1 MRDREISVEQE
12 HLDRVYRR
20 LEEKIHEA
28 EFLMNDAAKR
38 GQVGTPGALAERDA
52 QVFRAGIHLNR
63 LNNEFEDFLFG
74 RIDLLLGKDGK
85 KGPDGA
91 YTAVEPAEGAVR
103 DDGTADIAETLH
115 IGRIGVLDSEYAP
128 LVIDW
133 RAPAA
138 APFYRSTPV
147 DPGRVVRRRVIRSK
161 GRRVLGVEDDLM
173 RPELKAFLDGGELAV
188 IGDGALMAALG
199 QARSHTM
206 RDIVASIQAEQDL
219 VIRAPAASVT
229 YVEGGPGTGK
239 TAVALHRAAYLLY
252 QDRRRYSGGILIVS
266 PTPLLVA
273 YTEGVL
279 PSLGEEGQVAIR
291 AIGSLVDG
299 AEATLYD
306 SPSTA
311 RAKGSYRMLRVLRKA
326 ARGALELGP
335 AGMLGGADGS
345 GTGAGGGSAS
355 GSGASG
361 ADASGAGAG
370 GADASGTGTGGANG
384 TRSGRSAGNGTG
396 SEMSGAEASGT
407 GVGGAN
413 GTRSGRSAGNGTGS
427 EMSGADASGSEAGE
441 AEASGSGTS
450 GADAS
455 GTGTSGAYG
464 TRSGRSGAN
473 GAGAGNG
480 SGVGTAA
487 ANGRGSG
494 TAPASSGSASA
505 TAPTQLS
512 FGDDGDGESPAA
524 PAPVGPPTR
533 LRVVA
538 FGRRLE
544 LEAAELERI
553 RRNALGGTAPV
564 NLLRPRARKLLLD
577 ALWAQSGAATRHTD
591 PELAA
596 ELRSSFDEDVT
607 SEDSFIAFLDAW
619 WPELTPRA
627 VLAAM
632 ADERRLGRWARRILN
647 PGEVRRVARS
657 LRRDGHSVHDIAM
670 LDELQAILGTPAR
683 PRKKRELDPLDQ
695 LTGLEELMP
704 VREES
709 QRERAERLAQERTEY
724 AHVIV
729 DEAQDLT
736 PMQWRMVGRRGRHAT
751 WTVVGDPAQSSWS
764 DPDEAAEARDEALG
778 TRPRRRFELTVNY
791 RNPAEIAE
799 LAAKVLAL
807 AMPGSKAPSAVR
819 STGVEP
825 RFTVVQ
831 KSLGETV
838 RAEAA
843 RLLDL
848 VDGTVGVVV
857 AMQRREEA
865 ARWLAGL
872 GERVVALGS
881 LEAKGLEYDATV
893 VVSPAEIADES
904 PAGLRVLYVALTRAT
919 QQLTVV
925 SADRDQP
932 DGSGVPDLLRD

>member
-1 MRDREISVEQE
+1 
-12 HLDRVYRR
+12 
-20 LEEKIHEA
+20 
-28 EFLMNDAAKR
+28 
-38 GQVGTPGALAERDA
+38 
-52 QVFRAGIHLNR
+52 
-63 LNNEFEDFLFG
+63 
-74 RIDLLLGKDGK
+74 
-85 KGPDGA
+85 
-91 YTAVEPAEGAVR
+91 
-103 DDGTADIAETLH
+103 
-115 IGRIGVLDSEYAP
+115 
-128 LVIDW
+128 
-133 RAPAA
+133 
-138 APFYRSTPV
+138 
-147 DPGRVVRRRVIRSK
+147 
-161 GRRVLGVEDDLM
+161 M
-173 RPELKAFLDGGELAV
+173 RPELKAFLDGRQLPV

-206 RDIVASIQAEQDL
+206 RDIVASIQAEQDM

-252 QDRRRYSGGILIVS
+252 QDRRRYAGGILIVS

-291 AIGSLVDG
+291 AIGSLAVDAVG

-306 SPSTA
+306 SPAIA
-311 RAKGSYRMLRVLRKA
+311 RAKGSYRMLKVLRKA
-326 ARGALELGP
+326 ARGALELG
-335 AGMLGGADGS
+335 
-345 GTGAGGGSAS
+345 SA
-355 GSGASG
+355 
-361 ADASGAGAG
+361 
-370 GADASGTGTGGANG
+370 
-384 TRSGRSAGNGTG
+384 
-396 SEMSGAEASGT
+396 
-407 GVGGAN
+407 
-413 GTRSGRSAGNGTGS
+413 
-427 EMSGADASGSEAGE
+427 
-441 AEASGSGTS
+441 
-450 GADAS
+450 
-455 GTGTSGAYG
+455 
-464 TRSGRSGAN
+464 
-473 GAGAGNG
+473 
-480 SGVGTAA
+480 
-487 ANGRGSG
+487 
-494 TAPASSGSASA
+494 APASG
-505 TAPTQLS
+505 QLAL
-512 FGDDGDGESPAA
+512 GDDTDAATPAA
-524 PAPVGPPTR
+524 QPTR

-544 LEAAELERI
+544 LQAPELDRV
-553 RRNALGGTAPV
+553 RRAVLGGTAPV

-577 ALWAQSGAATRHTD
+577 ALWAQSGAAGRHTD

-596 ELRSSFDEDVT
+596 ELRSSFDEDICD
-607 SEDSFIAFLDAW
+607 EDSFITFLDAW
-619 WPELTPRA
+619 WPELTPGA

-632 ADERRLGRWARRILN
+632 SDERRLGRWARRILN

-670 LDELQAILGTPAR
+670 LDELQSILGSPVR
-683 PRKKRELDPLDQ
+683 PKKKRELDPLDQ
-695 LTGLEELMP
+695 LTGLDELMP

-778 TRPRRRFELTVNY
+778 TRPRRRFQLTVNY

-807 AMPGSKAPSAVR
+807 AMPGSKSPSAVR

-825 RFTVVQ
+825 RFSVVRD
-831 KSLGETV
+831 SLPQTV

-843 RLLDL
+843 RLLDR

-919 QQLTVV
+919 QQLTIV
-925 SADRDQP
+925 SADRDEP
-932 DGSGVPDLLRD
+932 DPNGVPDLLRDE

>member
-1 MRDREISVEQE
+1 MAAQAQQETALGSVHDSVRDREIGVEQE
-12 HLDRVYRR
+12 HLDRVYHR

-28 EFLMNDAAKR
+28 EFLMHDAAKR

-52 QVFRAGIHLNR
+52 QVFRAGVHLNR

-74 RIDLLLGKDGK
+74 RIDLLPGKDGK

-115 IGRIGVLDSEYAP
+115 IGRIGVLDQDYAP

-173 RPELKAFLDGGELAV
+173 RPELKAFLDGDELPV

-252 QDRRRYSGGILIVS
+252 QDRRRYAGGILIVS

-306 SPSTA
+306 SPSVA
-311 RAKGSYRMLRVLRKA
+311 RAKGSYRMLKVLRKA
-326 ARGALELGP
+326 ARGALELN
-335 AGMLGGADGS
+335 D
-345 GTGAGGGSAS
+345 
-355 GSGASG
+355 
-361 ADASGAGAG
+361 
-370 GADASGTGTGGANG
+370 
-384 TRSGRSAGNGTG
+384 
-396 SEMSGAEASGT
+396 
-407 GVGGAN
+407 
-413 GTRSGRSAGNGTGS
+413 
-427 EMSGADASGSEAGE
+427 
-441 AEASGSGTS
+441 
-450 GADAS
+450 
-455 GTGTSGAYG
+455 
-464 TRSGRSGAN
+464 
-473 GAGAGNG
+473 
-480 SGVGTAA
+480 
-487 ANGRGSG
+487 
-494 TAPASSGSASA
+494 
-505 TAPTQLS
+505 
-512 FGDDGDGESPAA
+512 SPQ
-524 PAPVGPPTR
+524 R

-553 RRNALGGTAPV
+553 RRSALGGTAPV
-564 NLLRPRARKLLLD
+564 NLLRPRARRLLLD
-577 ALWAQSGAATRHTD
+577 ALWEQSGGATRHSD

-607 SEDSFIAFLDAW
+607 SEDAFVGFLDAW
-619 WPELTPRA
+619 WPELTPQH
-627 VLAAM
+627 VLRVM
-632 ADERRLGRWARRILN
+632 ADEKRLGRWARRILN
-647 PGEVRRVARS
+647 PGEVRKVARS

-670 LDELQAILGTPAR
+670 LDELQALLGVPAR

-736 PMQWRMVGRRGRHAT
+736 PMQWRMIGRRGRHAT

-778 TRPRRRFELTVNY
+778 TRPRRRFRLTVNY

-799 LAAKVLAL
+799 LASKVLAL
-807 AMPGSKAPSAVR
+807 AMPGSESPSAVR

-825 RFTVVQ
+825 RFTVVRE
-831 KSLGETV
+831 SLGHTV
-838 RAEAA
+838 REEAA
-843 RLLDL
+843 RLLDR

-857 AMQRREEA
+857 AMNRREEA
-865 ARWLAGL
+865 RRWLAGL
-872 GERVVALGS
+872 GDRVVALGS

-925 SADRDQP
+925 SDARDEP
-932 DGSGVPDLLRD
+932 DTAGVPDLLRD

>member
-1 MRDREISVEQE
+1 MAAQDAAVESAGPAVDPGRDTGNDSVRAREIGVEQH
-12 HLDRVYRR
+12 HLDQVYRR

-74 RIDLLLGKDGK
+74 RIDLLRGKDGQ

-91 YTAVEPAEGAVR
+91 YTSVEPA
-103 DDGTADIAETLH
+103 DDAIGPDRTAAIAETLH
-115 IGRIGVLDSEYAP
+115 IGRIGVLDSDYSP

-173 RPELKAFLDGGELAV
+173 RPELTASLGGDALAV

-206 RDIVASIQAEQDL
+206 RDIVSSIQAEQDL

-229 YVEGGPGTGK
+229 EVSGGPGTGK

-252 QDRRRYSGGILIVS
+252 QDRRRYAGGILVVS

-291 AIGSLVDG
+291 AVGSLVDG
-299 AEATLYD
+299 AEATAYD
-306 SPSTA
+306 EPAVA
-311 RAKGSYRMLRVLRKA
+311 RVKGSARMLKVLRKA
-326 ARGALELGP
+326 ARGALE
-335 AGMLGGADGS
+335 S
-345 GTGAGGGSAS
+345 GTG
-355 GSGASG
+355 
-361 ADASGAGAG
+361 
-370 GADASGTGTGGANG
+370 
-384 TRSGRSAGNGTG
+384 
-396 SEMSGAEASGT
+396 
-407 GVGGAN
+407 
-413 GTRSGRSAGNGTGS
+413 
-427 EMSGADASGSEAGE
+427 
-441 AEASGSGTS
+441 
-450 GADAS
+450 
-455 GTGTSGAYG
+455 
-464 TRSGRSGAN
+464 
-473 GAGAGNG
+473 
-480 SGVGTAA
+480 
-487 ANGRGSG
+487 
-494 TAPASSGSASA
+494 P
-505 TAPTQLS
+505 
-512 FGDDGDGESPAA
+512 A
-524 PAPVGPPTR
+524 PAPGRTSTPAVGQLAFGEPDADDGEDDAGPAAAVRTDL

-544 LEAAELERI
+544 LEAAELGRI
-553 RRNALGGTAPV
+553 RHSVLGGTAPV
-564 NLLRPRARKLLLD
+564 NLLRPRARRLLLD
-577 ALWAQSGAATRHTD
+577 ALWSRSGSAGRHTD

-596 ELRSSFDEDVT
+596 ELRSSFDEDIT
-607 SEDSFIAFLDAW
+607 SEDSFTAFLDAW
-619 WPELTPRA
+619 WPELTPRG
-627 VLAAM
+627 VLTAM
-632 ADERRLGRWARRILN
+632 ADERRLGRWSRRILN
-647 PGEVRRVARS
+647 PGETRRLARS
-657 LRRDGHSVHDIAM
+657 LKRLGPDGTGPLSVHDVAL
-670 LDELQAILGTPAR
+670 LDELETLLGAP
-683 PRKKRELDPLDQ
+683 PRKRRRRDLDPLDQ

-704 VREES
+704 QREES
-709 QRERAERLAQERTEY
+709 QRERAERLAAERTEY

-751 WTVVGDPAQSSWS
+751 WTVVGDAAQSSWS

-778 TRPRRRFELTVNY
+778 TRPRRRFTLTVNY

-807 AMPGSKAPSAVR
+807 AMPGMEAPRAVR
-819 STGVEP
+819 STGVRP
-825 RFTVVQ
+825 RFAVV
-831 KSLGETV
+831 SDGDLSRAV
-838 RAEAA
+838 RAEARA
-843 RLLDL
+843 LLDR

-857 AMQRREEA
+857 AMHRREQA

-872 GERVVALGS
+872 GDRVVALGS

-925 SADRDQP
+925 SAARDEP
-932 DGSGVPDLLRD
+932 DAEGIPDLLRE

>member
-1 MRDREISVEQE
+1 MAVQAQQETAVGSVQETAPDSVRDREISIEQE

-28 EFLMNDAAKR
+28 EFLMSDAAKR

-52 QVFRAGIHLNR
+52 QVFRAGVHLNR

-74 RIDLLLGKDGK
+74 RIDLLPGKDGK

-103 DDGTADIAETLH
+103 PDNTADIAETLH
-115 IGRIGVLDSEYAP
+115 IGRIGVLDSDYAP

-173 RPELKAFLDGGELAV
+173 RPELKAVLDGDELPV

-252 QDRRRYSGGILIVS
+252 QDRRRYAGGILIVS

-306 SPSTA
+306 SPAVA
-311 RAKGSYRMLRVLRKA
+311 RAKGSYRMLKVLRKA
-326 ARGALELGP
+326 ARGALE
-335 AGMLGGADGS
+335 
-345 GTGAGGGSAS
+345 AGG
-355 GSGASG
+355 
-361 ADASGAGAG
+361 
-370 GADASGTGTGGANG
+370 
-384 TRSGRSAGNGTG
+384 R
-396 SEMSGAEASGT
+396 
-407 GVGGAN
+407 
-413 GTRSGRSAGNGTGS
+413 
-427 EMSGADASGSEAGE
+427 
-441 AEASGSGTS
+441 
-450 GADAS
+450 
-455 GTGTSGAYG
+455 
-464 TRSGRSGAN
+464 
-473 GAGAGNG
+473 
-480 SGVGTAA
+480 AA
-487 ANGRGSG
+487 AQ
-494 TAPASSGSASA
+494 
-505 TAPTQLS
+505 PTL
-512 FGDDGDGESPAA
+512 DEADEA
-524 PAPVGPPTR
+524 PAPSVTPTR

-544 LEAAELERI
+544 LEAADLDRV
-553 RRNALGGTAPV
+553 RQSALSGTAPV

-577 ALWAQSGAATRHTD
+577 ALWERSGAAGRHSD

-607 SEDSFIAFLDAW
+607 TEDAFIAFLDAW
-619 WPELTPRA
+619 WPELTPQA
-627 VLAAM
+627 VLTAM

-647 PGEVRRVARS
+647 PGEVRKVARA
-657 LRRDGHSVHDIAM
+657 LKRDGRSVHDIAM
-670 LDELQAILGTPAR
+670 LDELQAILGAPVR
-683 PRKKRELDPLDQ
+683 PRKRREYDPLDQ

-704 VREES
+704 VREET

-807 AMPGSKAPSAVR
+807 AMPGAESPSAVR
-819 STGVEP
+819 STGVVP
-825 RFTVVQ
+825 RFVATGRRQ
-831 KSLGETV
+831 GTTERDSLAPAV
-838 RAEAA
+838 RAEAE
-843 RLLDL
+843 RLLER

-857 AMQRREEA
+857 AMNRREEA
-865 ARWLAGL
+865 RRWLAGL

-925 SADRDQP
+925 SGERDAP
-932 DGSGVPDLLRD
+932 DANGVPDLLRD

>member
-1 MRDREISVEQE
+1 MAAQEAVDTVRDREIGVEQE
-12 HLDRVYRR
+12 HLDQVYRR

-28 EFLMNDAAKR
+28 EFLMNDAARR

-74 RIDLLLGKDGK
+74 RIDLLYGKDGK

-91 YTAVEPAEGAVR
+91 YTSVEPAEDAVR
-103 DDGTADIAETLH
+103 PDNTADIGETLH
-115 IGRIGVLDSEYAP
+115 IGRIGVLDSDYAP

-173 RPELKAFLDGGELAV
+173 RPELRATLGGHELPV

-199 QARSHTM
+199 QARGHTM
-206 RDIVASIQAEQDL
+206 RDIVSSIQAEQDL

-252 QDRRRYSGGILIVS
+252 QDRRRYAGGILIVS
-266 PTPLLVA
+266 PTPLLVS

-291 AIGSLVDG
+291 AVGSLVDG
-299 AEATLYD
+299 AEATAYD
-306 SPSTA
+306 DPAVA
-311 RAKGSYRMLRVLRKA
+311 RIKGSSRMLAVLRKA
-326 ARGALELGP
+326 ARGALETPAPRVQPELGEDAGRAP
-335 AGMLGGADGS
+335 AG
-345 GTGAGGGSAS
+345 T
-355 GSGASG
+355 
-361 ADASGAGAG
+361 
-370 GADASGTGTGGANG
+370 
-384 TRSGRSAGNGTG
+384 
-396 SEMSGAEASGT
+396 
-407 GVGGAN
+407 
-413 GTRSGRSAGNGTGS
+413 
-427 EMSGADASGSEAGE
+427 
-441 AEASGSGTS
+441 
-450 GADAS
+450 
-455 GTGTSGAYG
+455 
-464 TRSGRSGAN
+464 
-473 GAGAGNG
+473 
-480 SGVGTAA
+480 
-487 ANGRGSG
+487 
-494 TAPASSGSASA
+494 
-505 TAPTQLS
+505 
-512 FGDDGDGESPAA
+512 
-524 PAPVGPPTR
+524 PTR

-544 LEAAELERI
+544 LEADELRRI
-553 RRNALGGTAPV
+553 RHNVLGGTAPV
-564 NLLRPRARKLLLD
+564 NLLRPRARRLLLD
-577 ALWAQSGAATRHTD
+577 ALYAKSGASGRHGD

-596 ELRSSFDEDVT
+596 ELRSSFDEDVST
-607 SEDSFIAFLDAW
+607 EDSFLGFLDAW
-619 WPELTPRA
+619 WPELTPRR
-627 VLAAM
+627 VLDAM

-647 PGEVRRVARS
+647 PGEVRRLARS
-657 LRRDGHSVHDIAM
+657 LRRPELSVHDVAL
-670 LDELQAILGTPAR
+670 LDELNTLLGAPAR
-683 PRKKRELDPLDQ
+683 PRKRREYDPLDQ

-704 VREES
+704 VREET
-709 QRERAERLAQERTEY
+709 QRERAERLAAERTEY

-764 DPDEAAEARDEALG
+764 DPDEAAAARDEALG
-778 TRPRRRFELTVNY
+778 SRPRRRFELTVNY

-807 AMPGSKAPSAVR
+807 AMPGKESPRAVR

-825 RFTVVQ
+825 RFVAVPEGAGDAD
-831 KSLGETV
+831 LAETV
-838 RAEAA
+838 RFEAR
-843 RLLDL
+843 RLLEQ
-848 VDGTVGVVV
+848 VEGTVGVVV
-857 AMQRREEA
+857 AMRRREEA
-865 ARWLAGL
+865 ARWLAEL
-872 GERVVALGS
+872 GDRVVALGS

-925 SADRDQP
+925 AGAGDLP
-932 DGSGVPDLLRD
+932 DAAGVPDLLRD

>member
-1 MRDREISVEQE
+1 MAAQEAVDTVRDREIGVEQE
-12 HLDRVYRR
+12 HLDQVYRR

-28 EFLMNDAAKR
+28 EFLMQDAARR

-74 RIDLLLGKDGK
+74 RIDLLHGKDGK

-91 YTAVEPAEGAVR
+91 FTSVEPAADAVR
-103 DDGTADIAETLH
+103 PDNTAEIGETLH
-115 IGRIGVLDSEYAP
+115 IGRIGVLDADYAP

-161 GRRVLGVEDDLM
+161 GRKVLGVEDDLM
-173 RPELKAFLDGGELAV
+173 RPELKATLEGRELPV

-199 QARSHTM
+199 QARGHTM

-252 QDRRRYSGGILIVS
+252 QDRRRYAGGILIVS
-266 PTPLLVA
+266 PTPLLVS

-291 AIGSLVDG
+291 ALGSLVDG
-299 AEATLYD
+299 AEADAYD
-306 SPSTA
+306 EPAVA
-311 RAKGSYRMLRVLRKA
+311 RVKGSSRMVAVLRKA
-326 ARGALELGP
+326 ARGALETPAPKAQLALGDDD
-335 AGMLGGADGS
+335 GAD
-345 GTGAGGGSAS
+345 
-355 GSGASG
+355 
-361 ADASGAGAG
+361 
-370 GADASGTGTGGANG
+370 
-384 TRSGRSAGNGTG
+384 
-396 SEMSGAEASGT
+396 
-407 GVGGAN
+407 
-413 GTRSGRSAGNGTGS
+413 
-427 EMSGADASGSEAGE
+427 EAGTP
-441 AEASGSGTS
+441 ARAGT
-450 GADAS
+450 
-455 GTGTSGAYG
+455 
-464 TRSGRSGAN
+464 
-473 GAGAGNG
+473 
-480 SGVGTAA
+480 
-487 ANGRGSG
+487 
-494 TAPASSGSASA
+494 
-505 TAPTQLS
+505 PTL
-512 FGDDGDGESPAA
+512 
-524 PAPVGPPTR
+524 

-544 LEAAELERI
+544 LGADELRRI
-553 RRNALGGTAPV
+553 RQNVLSGTAPV
-564 NLLRPRARKLLLD
+564 NLLRPRARRLLLD
-577 ALWAQSGAATRHTD
+577 ALYAKSGAAGRHSD

-596 ELRSSFDEDVT
+596 ELRSSFDEDVST
-607 SEDSFIAFLDAW
+607 EDAFLGFLDAW
-619 WPELTPRA
+619 WPELTPRQ
-627 VLAAM
+627 VLDAM
-632 ADERRLGRWARRILN
+632 ADEKRLGRWARRILN
-647 PGEVRRVARS
+647 PGEVRRLARS
-657 LRRDGHSVHDIAM
+657 LRRPGLSVHDVAL
-670 LDELQAILGTPAR
+670 LDELNTLLGAPAR
-683 PRKKRELDPLDQ
+683 PRKKREYDPLDQ
-695 LTGLEELMP
+695 LIGLEELMP
-704 VREES
+704 VREET
-709 QRERAERLAQERTEY
+709 QRERAERLAAERTEY

-799 LAAKVLAL
+799 LAARVLAL
-807 AMPGSKAPSAVR
+807 AMPGKESPKAVR

-825 RFTVVQ
+825 RFVAVGE
-831 KSLGETV
+831 KGELAETV
-838 RAEAA
+838 RSEAE
-843 RLLDL
+843 RLLGE

-857 AMQRREEA
+857 AMDRRAEA
-865 ARWLAGL
+865 ARWLDGL
-872 GERVVALGS
+872 GDRVVALGS

-904 PAGLRVLYVALTRAT
+904 PAGLRVLYVALTRST
-919 QQLTVV
+919 QALSVI
-925 SADRDQP
+925 SGERDLPDAD
-932 DGSGVPDLLRD
+932 GVPDLLRD

>member
-1 MRDREISVEQE
+1 MAAQAQQETALDAVSDKSAQDSLRDREISGEQA

-20 LEEKIHEA
+20 LEEKIREA

-74 RIDLLLGKDGK
+74 RIDLLLGKDGQ

-91 YTAVEPAEGAVR
+91 YTAVEPADGSVR
-103 DDGTADIAETLH
+103 DDNTADIAETLH
-115 IGRIGVLDSEYAP
+115 IGRIGVLDTEYAP

-173 RPELKAFLDGGELAV
+173 RPELTAFLDGDKLAV

-252 QDRRRYSGGILIVS
+252 QDRRRYAGGILIVS

-306 SPSTA
+306 SPAVA
-311 RAKGSYRMLRVLRKA
+311 RTKGSYRMLRVLRKA
-326 ARGALELGP
+326 ARGALE
-335 AGMLGGADGS
+335 
-345 GTGAGGGSAS
+345 
-355 GSGASG
+355 
-361 ADASGAGAG
+361 
-370 GADASGTGTGGANG
+370 AN
-384 TRSGRSAGNGTG
+384 
-396 SEMSGAEASGT
+396 
-407 GVGGAN
+407 
-413 GTRSGRSAGNGTGS
+413 
-427 EMSGADASGSEAGE
+427 
-441 AEASGSGTS
+441 
-450 GADAS
+450 
-455 GTGTSGAYG
+455 
-464 TRSGRSGAN
+464 
-473 GAGAGNG
+473 
-480 SGVGTAA
+480 
-487 ANGRGSG
+487 
-494 TAPASSGSASA
+494 
-505 TAPTQLS
+505 
-512 FGDDGDGESPAA
+512 ESPA
-524 PAPVGPPTR
+524 R

-544 LEAAELERI
+544 LEAADLERV
-553 RRNALGGTAPV
+553 RQNALSGTAPV
-564 NLLRPRARKLLLD
+564 NMLRPRARKLLLD
-577 ALWAQSGAATRHTD
+577 ALWERSGSASRHTD

-596 ELRSSFDEDVT
+596 ELRSSFDEDVA
-607 SEDSFIAFLDAW
+607 SEDEFIAFLDAW

-627 VLAAM
+627 VLEAM
-632 ADERRLGRWARRILN
+632 SDERRLGRWARRILN
-647 PGEVRRVARS
+647 PGEVRRTARA
-657 LRRDGHSVHDIAM
+657 LKRDGLSVHDVAI

-683 PRKKRELDPLDQ
+683 PRKRRDLDPLDQ

-704 VREES
+704 VREET
-709 QRERAERLAQERTEY
+709 QRERAERLAQERVEY

-736 PMQWRMVGRRGRHAT
+736 PMQWRMVGRRGKHAT

-778 TRPRRRFELTVNY
+778 SRPRRRFTLTVNY

-807 AMPGSKAPSAVR
+807 AMPGSESPSAVR
-819 STGVEP
+819 STGVKP
-825 RFTVVQ
+825 RFAVVRN
-831 KSLGETV
+831 SLAESV

-843 RLLDL
+843 RLLDQ

-857 AMQRREEA
+857 AMNRREEA
-865 ARWLAGL
+865 RRWLTGL
-872 GERVVALGS
+872 GDRVVALGS

-925 SADRDQP
+925 SAERDEP
-932 DGSGVPDLLRD
+932 DANGVPDLLRD

>member
-1 MRDREISVEQE
+1 MAAQAQQSAVGSVQDSVRDREISVEQE

-52 QVFRAGIHLNR
+52 QVFRAGVHLNR

-103 DDGTADIAETLH
+103 EDSTADIAETLH

-161 GRRVLGVEDDLM
+161 GRKVLGVEDDLM
-173 RPELKAFLDGGELAV
+173 RPELTAFLDGHELPV

-299 AEATLYD
+299 VEATLYD
-306 SPSTA
+306 SPAVA
-311 RAKGSYRMLRVLRKA
+311 RAKGSYRMLKVLRKA
-326 ARGALELGP
+326 ARGALELGT
-335 AGMLGGADGS
+335 GGS
-345 GTGAGGGSAS
+345 GTTHGRTDS
-355 GSGASG
+355 G
-361 ADASGAGAG
+361 
-370 GADASGTGTGGANG
+370 
-384 TRSGRSAGNGTG
+384 
-396 SEMSGAEASGT
+396 
-407 GVGGAN
+407 
-413 GTRSGRSAGNGTGS
+413 
-427 EMSGADASGSEAGE
+427 
-441 AEASGSGTS
+441 
-450 GADAS
+450 
-455 GTGTSGAYG
+455 
-464 TRSGRSGAN
+464 
-473 GAGAGNG
+473 
-480 SGVGTAA
+480 
-487 ANGRGSG
+487 
-494 TAPASSGSASA
+494 
-505 TAPTQLS
+505 QLS
-512 FGDDGDGESPAA
+512 FGDADQDEAGLGGGDGAGAAVSPK
-524 PAPVGPPTR
+524 GPPTR

-544 LEAAELERI
+544 LEGDELERI
-553 RRNALGGTAPV
+553 RRNALSGTAPV

-577 ALWAQSGAATRHTD
+577 ALWARSGAGSRHTD

-596 ELRSSFDEDVT
+596 ELRSSFDEDIL
-607 SEDSFIAFLDAW
+607 SEDSFVEFLDAW
-619 WPELTPRA
+619 WPELTPKA

-657 LRRDGHSVHDIAM
+657 LRRDGLSVHDIAM
-670 LDELQAILGTPAR
+670 LDELQAVLGVPAR
-683 PRKKRELDPLDQ
+683 PRRKRELDPLDQ

-709 QRERAERLAQERTEY
+709 QRERAERLAQERVEY

-764 DPDEAAEARDEALG
+764 DPEEAAEARDEALG
-778 TRPRRRFELTVNY
+778 TRPRRRFQLTVNY
-791 RNPAEIAE
+791 RNPSEIAD

-807 AMPGSKAPSAVR
+807 AMPGSESPRAVR
-819 STGVEP
+819 STGVQP
-825 RFTVVQ
+825 RFTVVR

-838 RAEAA
+838 REEAA
-843 RLLDL
+843 RLLGL

-857 AMQRREEA
+857 AMNRREEA
-865 ARWLAGL
+865 ARWLTGL
-872 GERVVALGS
+872 GDRVVALGS

-925 SADRDQP
+925 SAERDQP
-932 DGSGVPDLLRD
+932 DGDGVPDLLRD

>member
-1 MRDREISVEQE
+1 MAAQAQQETALEDSLRDREIGVEQE
-12 HLDRVYRR
+12 HLDRVYQR

-52 QVFRAGIHLNR
+52 QVFRAGVHLNR

-74 RIDLLLGKDGK
+74 RIDLLRGKDGK

-103 DDGTADIAETLH
+103 DDNTADIAETLH
-115 IGRIGVLDSEYAP
+115 IGRIGVLDQDYAP

-161 GRRVLGVEDDLM
+161 GRRVLSVEDDLM
-173 RPELKAFLDGGELAV
+173 RPELKAFLDGHELPV

-252 QDRRRYSGGILIVS
+252 QDRRRYAGGILIVS

-311 RAKGSYRMLRVLRKA
+311 RAKGSYRMLKVLRKA
-326 ARGALELGP
+326 ARGALELN
-335 AGMLGGADGS
+335 DS
-345 GTGAGGGSAS
+345 
-355 GSGASG
+355 
-361 ADASGAGAG
+361 
-370 GADASGTGTGGANG
+370 
-384 TRSGRSAGNGTG
+384 
-396 SEMSGAEASGT
+396 
-407 GVGGAN
+407 
-413 GTRSGRSAGNGTGS
+413 
-427 EMSGADASGSEAGE
+427 
-441 AEASGSGTS
+441 
-450 GADAS
+450 
-455 GTGTSGAYG
+455 
-464 TRSGRSGAN
+464 
-473 GAGAGNG
+473 
-480 SGVGTAA
+480 
-487 ANGRGSG
+487 
-494 TAPASSGSASA
+494 
-505 TAPTQLS
+505 
-512 FGDDGDGESPAA
+512 
-524 PAPVGPPTR
+524 PTR

-544 LEAAELERI
+544 LEAAELGRI
-553 RRNALGGTAPV
+553 RHNVLGGTAPV

-577 ALWAQSGAATRHTD
+577 ALWAQSGGATRHSD

-607 SEDSFIAFLDAW
+607 SEDSFIAFLDGW
-619 WPELTPRA
+619 WPELTPKA
-627 VLAAM
+627 VLEAM
-632 ADERRLGRWARRILN
+632 ADERRLGRFARRILN
-647 PGEVRRVARS
+647 PGEVRKVARS
-657 LRRDGHSVHDIAM
+657 LKRDGHSVHDIAM
-670 LDELQAILGTPAR
+670 LDELQAIVGTPAR

-709 QRERAERLAQERTEY
+709 QRERAERLAAERTEY

-729 DEAQDLT
+729 DEAQDVT
-736 PMQWRMVGRRGRHAT
+736 PMQWRMLGRRGRHAT
-751 WTVVGDPAQSSWS
+751 WTIVGDPAQSSWS
-764 DPDEAAEARDEALG
+764 DVDEAAQARDEALG
-778 TRPRRRFELTVNY
+778 SRPRRGFQLTVNY

-807 AMPGSKAPSAVR
+807 AMPGSTSPSAVR

-825 RFTVVQ
+825 RFVTTNKGQSTVVGD
-831 KSLGETV
+831 SLAHTV
-838 RAEAA
+838 REEAA
-843 RLLDL
+843 RLLDR

-865 ARWLAGL
+865 AKWLAGL
-872 GERVVALGS
+872 GDRVVALGS

-925 SADRDQP
+925 SGERDEP
-932 DGSGVPDLLRD
+932 DATGVPDLLRD

>member
-1 MRDREISVEQE
+1 MAAQAQPSAVGSVQDSVRDREISVEQE

-52 QVFRAGIHLNR
+52 QVFRAGVHLNR

-74 RIDLLLGKDGK
+74 RIDLLPGKDGK

-91 YTAVEPAEGAVR
+91 YTAVEAAEGAVR
-103 DDGTADIAETLH
+103 EDATADIAETLH

-173 RPELKAFLDGGELAV
+173 RPELKAFLDGHELPV

-299 AEATLYD
+299 VEATLYD
-306 SPSTA
+306 SPAVA
-311 RAKGSYRMLRVLRKA
+311 RAKGSYRMLKVLRKA
-326 ARGALELGP
+326 ARGVLELG
-335 AGMLGGADGS
+335 AGAD
-345 GTGAGGGSAS
+345 AGPGGSAR
-355 GSGASG
+355 
-361 ADASGAGAG
+361 AG
-370 GADASGTGTGGANG
+370 GTGGA
-384 TRSGRSAGNGTG
+384 RGRSD
-396 SEMSGAEASGT
+396 SG
-407 GVGGAN
+407 
-413 GTRSGRSAGNGTGS
+413 
-427 EMSGADASGSEAGE
+427 
-441 AEASGSGTS
+441 
-450 GADAS
+450 
-455 GTGTSGAYG
+455 
-464 TRSGRSGAN
+464 
-473 GAGAGNG
+473 
-480 SGVGTAA
+480 
-487 ANGRGSG
+487 
-494 TAPASSGSASA
+494 
-505 TAPTQLS
+505 QLS
-512 FGDDGDGESPAA
+512 FGDLGAVDSGAGDGSGAATAVSPQ
-524 PAPVGPPTR
+524 PPSGPPTR

-544 LEAAELERI
+544 LEADELERI
-553 RRNALGGTAPV
+553 RRNALSGTAPV

-577 ALWAQSGAATRHTD
+577 ALWARSGAGGRHTD

-596 ELRSSFDEDVT
+596 ELRSSFDEDIT
-607 SEDSFIAFLDAW
+607 SEDSFIEFLDAW
-619 WPELTPRA
+619 WPELTPKT

-657 LRRDGHSVHDIAM
+657 LRRDGLTVHDIAM
-670 LDELQAILGTPAR
+670 LDELQAVLGAPAR
-683 PRKKRELDPLDQ
+683 PRKRRELDPLDQ

-709 QRERAERLAQERTEY
+709 QRERAERLAQERVEY

-778 TRPRRRFELTVNY
+778 SRPRRRFELTVNY
-791 RNPAEIAE
+791 RNPSEIAE

-807 AMPGSKAPSAVR
+807 AMPGSTSPTAVR

-825 RFTVVQ
+825 RFTVVR

-838 RAEAA
+838 REEAA
-843 RLLDL
+843 RLLGL

-857 AMQRREEA
+857 AMNRREEA
-865 ARWLAGL
+865 ARWLTGL
-872 GERVVALGS
+872 GDRVVALGS

-932 DGSGVPDLLRD
+932 DGQGVPDLLRD

>member
-1 MRDREISVEQE
+1 MSEGGPVAAQVQQEAALGSAHDSVREREIRAEQE

-63 LNNEFEDFLFG
+63 LNNEYEDFLFG

-91 YTAVEPAEGAVR
+91 YTAVEPAEGAMR
-103 DDGTADIAETLH
+103 EDGTADVAETLH
-115 IGRIGVLDSEYAP
+115 IGRIGVLDEEYAP

-138 APFYRSTPV
+138 APFYRATPV

-173 RPELKAFLDGGELAV
+173 RPELRAFHDGRELAV
-188 IGDGALMAALG
+188 LGDGALMAALG
-199 QARSHTM
+199 QARTHSM
-206 RDIVASIQAEQDL
+206 RDIVSSIQAEQDL

-252 QDRRRYSGGILIVS
+252 QDRRRYAGGILIVS

-306 SPSTA
+306 PPSVA
-311 RAKGSYRMLRVLRKA
+311 RAKGSYRMLKVLRKA
-326 ARGALELGP
+326 ARGALEL
-335 AGMLGGADGS
+335 
-345 GTGAGGGSAS
+345 
-355 GSGASG
+355 
-361 ADASGAGAG
+361 
-370 GADASGTGTGGANG
+370 
-384 TRSGRSAGNGTG
+384 
-396 SEMSGAEASGT
+396 
-407 GVGGAN
+407 
-413 GTRSGRSAGNGTGS
+413 
-427 EMSGADASGSEAGE
+427 
-441 AEASGSGTS
+441 
-450 GADAS
+450 
-455 GTGTSGAYG
+455 
-464 TRSGRSGAN
+464 
-473 GAGAGNG
+473 NG
-480 SGVGTAA
+480 SP
-487 ANGRGSG
+487 N
-494 TAPASSGSASA
+494 
-505 TAPTQLS
+505 
-512 FGDDGDGESPAA
+512 
-524 PAPVGPPTR
+524 R

-538 FGRRLE
+538 FGRRIE
-544 LEAAELERI
+544 LEAEELERI
-553 RRNALGGTAPV
+553 RHTALGGTAPV
-564 NLLRPRARKLLLD
+564 NLLRPRARRLLLD
-577 ALWAQSGAATRHTD
+577 ALWERSGAATRHSD

-596 ELRSSFDEDVT
+596 ELRSSFDEDIT
-607 SEDSFIAFLDAW
+607 DEDEFLGFLDAW
-619 WPELTPRA
+619 WPELTPRR
-627 VLAAM
+627 VLEAM

-657 LRRDGHSVHDIAM
+657 LKRDGLSVHDVAM
-670 LDELQAILGTPAR
+670 LDELQAVLGLPAR
-683 PRKKRELDPLDQ
+683 PGKKRELDPLDQ

-778 TRPRRRFELTVNY
+778 TRPRRRFTLTVNY

-799 LAAKVLAL
+799 LASRVLAL
-807 AMPGSKAPSAVR
+807 AMPGSESPAAVR

-825 RFTVVQ
+825 RFTVVRD
-831 KSLGETV
+831 SLARTV
-838 RAEAA
+838 RDEAA
-843 RLLDL
+843 RLLDR

-857 AMQRREEA
+857 AMNRRAEA
-865 ARWLAGL
+865 ARWLAGI
-872 GERVVALGS
+872 GDRVVALGS

-919 QQLTVV
+919 RHLTIV
-925 SADRDQP
+925 SDERDEP
-932 DGSGVPDLLRD
+932 DAHGVPDLLRD

>member
-1 MRDREISVEQE
+1 MAAQAQQETAVDPVHDSVRDREIRVEQE

-28 EFLMNDAAKR
+28 EFLMRDAARR

-52 QVFRAGIHLNR
+52 QVFRAGVHLNR

-103 DDGTADIAETLH
+103 PDNTADIAETLH
-115 IGRIGVLDSEYAP
+115 IGRIGVLDEDYAP

-173 RPELKAFLDGGELAV
+173 RPELKASLDGHELPV

-199 QARSHTM
+199 RARTHTM

-252 QDRRRYSGGILIVS
+252 QDRRRYAGGILIVS

-291 AIGSLVDG
+291 AIGSLVEG

-306 SPSTA
+306 SPSVA
-311 RAKGSYRMLRVLRKA
+311 RAKGSSRMLKVLRKA
-326 ARGALELGP
+326 ARGALELN
-335 AGMLGGADGS
+335 D
-345 GTGAGGGSAS
+345 
-355 GSGASG
+355 
-361 ADASGAGAG
+361 
-370 GADASGTGTGGANG
+370 
-384 TRSGRSAGNGTG
+384 
-396 SEMSGAEASGT
+396 
-407 GVGGAN
+407 
-413 GTRSGRSAGNGTGS
+413 
-427 EMSGADASGSEAGE
+427 
-441 AEASGSGTS
+441 
-450 GADAS
+450 
-455 GTGTSGAYG
+455 
-464 TRSGRSGAN
+464 
-473 GAGAGNG
+473 
-480 SGVGTAA
+480 
-487 ANGRGSG
+487 
-494 TAPASSGSASA
+494 
-505 TAPTQLS
+505 
-512 FGDDGDGESPAA
+512 SPE
-524 PAPVGPPTR
+524 R

-544 LEAAELERI
+544 LEAGELADV
-553 RRNALGGTAPV
+553 RRAALGGTAPV

-577 ALWAQSGAATRHTD
+577 ALWERSGAANRHTD

-596 ELRSSFDEDVT
+596 ELRSSFDEDIT
-607 SEDSFIAFLDAW
+607 SEDAFLAFLDAW
-619 WPELTPRA
+619 WPELTPAA
-627 VLAAM
+627 VLGAM
-632 ADERRLGRWARRILN
+632 ADEKRLGRWSRRVLN
-647 PGEVRRVARS
+647 PGEVRRIARS
-657 LRRDGHSVHDIAM
+657 LQRDGHSVHDIAL

-683 PRKKRELDPLDQ
+683 PRKKREIDPLDQ

-709 QRERAERLAQERTEY
+709 QRERAERLAQERVEY

-764 DPDEAAEARDEALG
+764 DPDEAAQARDEALG

-799 LAAKVLAL
+799 LASKVLAL
-807 AMPGSKAPSAVR
+807 AMPGSRSPRAVR

-825 RFTVVQ
+825 RFEVAQ
-831 KSLGETV
+831 GPLGETV

-843 RLLDL
+843 RLLER

-865 ARWLAGL
+865 RRWLDGL
-872 GERVVALGS
+872 GDRVVALGS

-919 QQLTVV
+919 RRLTVV
-925 SADRDQP
+925 SQERDEP
-932 DGSGVPDLLRD
+932 DAAGVPDLLRD

>member
-1 MRDREISVEQE
+1 MADVREREISVEQE
-12 HLDRVYRR
+12 HLDQVYRR

-38 GQVGTPGALAERDA
+38 SQVGTPGALAERDA
-52 QVFRAGIHLNR
+52 QVFRAGVHLNR

-103 DDGTADIAETLH
+103 TEESGTFADIAETLH
-115 IGRIGVLDSEYAP
+115 IGRIGVLDADYSP

-161 GRRVLGVEDDLM
+161 GRKVLGVEDDLM
-173 RPELKAFLDGGELAV
+173 RPELTAFLNGEELPV

-199 QARSHTM
+199 QARSHSM

-252 QDRRRYSGGILIVS
+252 QDRRRYAGGILIVS

-291 AIGSLVDG
+291 AVGSLVDG
-299 AEATLYD
+299 VESTVYD
-306 SPSTA
+306 SPAVA
-311 RAKGSYRMLRVLRKA
+311 RVKGSSRMLKVLRRA
-326 ARGALELGP
+326 ARGALESPP
-335 AGMLGGADGS
+335 AAADPHLPK
-345 GTGAGGGSAS
+345 AS
-355 GSGASG
+355 NHQLAFGE
-361 ADASGAGAG
+361 D
-370 GADASGTGTGGANG
+370 
-384 TRSGRSAGNGTG
+384 
-396 SEMSGAEASGT
+396 
-407 GVGGAN
+407 
-413 GTRSGRSAGNGTGS
+413 
-427 EMSGADASGSEAGE
+427 E
-441 AEASGSGTS
+441 AEA
-450 GADAS
+450 A
-455 GTGTSGAYG
+455 
-464 TRSGRSGAN
+464 
-473 GAGAGNG
+473 
-480 SGVGTAA
+480 GTA
-487 ANGRGSG
+487 NRG
-494 TAPASSGSASA
+494 T
-505 TAPTQLS
+505 
-512 FGDDGDGESPAA
+512 
-524 PAPVGPPTR
+524 PTR

-544 LEAAELERI
+544 LDADQLNRI
-553 RRNALGGTAPV
+553 RQTALSGTAPV

-577 ALWAQSGAATRHTD
+577 ALWAQSGAAGRHDD

-596 ELRSSFDEDVT
+596 ELRSSFDDDIT
-607 SEDSFIAFLDAW
+607 SEDDFIAFLEAW

-627 VLAAM
+627 VLTAM
-632 ADERRLGRWARRILN
+632 SDERALNRWARRVLN
-647 PGEVRRVARS
+647 PGEVRKVARS
-657 LRRDGHSVHDIAM
+657 LRRDALSVHDVAL
-670 LDELQAILGTPAR
+670 LDELQAILGTPHR
-683 PRKKRELDPLDQ
+683 PRKKKDLDPLDL
-695 LTGLEELMP
+695 LTGLDELMP
-704 VREES
+704 QREES
-709 QRERAERLAQERTEY
+709 QRERAERLAAERVEY

-764 DPDEAAEARDEALG
+764 DPDEAAAARDEALG
-778 TRPRRRFELTVNY
+778 TRPRRRFTLTVNY
-791 RNPAEIAE
+791 RNPAEIAD

-807 AMPGSKAPSAVR
+807 AMPGSTAPAAVR
-819 STGVEP
+819 STGIEP
-825 RFTVVQ
+825 RFAVVRD
-831 KSLGETV
+831 KDLGASV
-838 RAEAA
+838 REEAG
-843 RLLDL
+843 RLLDR
-848 VDGTVGVVV
+848 VEGTVGVVV
-857 AMQRREEA
+857 AMSRREQA

-881 LEAKGLEYDATV
+881 LEAKGLEYDATL

-919 QQLTVV
+919 QQLTVL
-925 SADRDQP
+925 SGERDEP
-932 DGSGVPDLLRD
+932 DGQGVPDLLRE

>member
-1 MRDREISVEQE
+1 MAAQVQQETLDSAHDSVREKEIGVEQE

-28 EFLMNDAAKR
+28 EFLMNDAAQR

-91 YTAVEPAEGAVR
+91 YTAVEPAEGTVR
-103 DDGTADIAETLH
+103 PDNTADIAETLH
-115 IGRIGVLDSEYAP
+115 IGRIGVLDSDYAP

-161 GRRVLGVEDDLM
+161 GRKVLGVEDDLM
-173 RPELKAFLDGGELAV
+173 RPELKAFLDGGELPV

-252 QDRRRYSGGILIVS
+252 QDRRRYAGGILIVS

-291 AIGSLVDG
+291 AIGSLAEDTGG

-306 SPSTA
+306 SPAVA
-311 RAKGSYRMLRVLRKA
+311 RAKGSYRMLKVLRKA
-326 ARGALELGP
+326 ARGALE
-335 AGMLGGADGS
+335 S
-345 GTGAGGGSAS
+345 G
-355 GSGASG
+355 
-361 ADASGAGAG
+361 D
-370 GADASGTGTGGANG
+370 
-384 TRSGRSAGNGTG
+384 
-396 SEMSGAEASGT
+396 
-407 GVGGAN
+407 V
-413 GTRSGRSAGNGTGS
+413 
-427 EMSGADASGSEAGE
+427 
-441 AEASGSGTS
+441 
-450 GADAS
+450 
-455 GTGTSGAYG
+455 
-464 TRSGRSGAN
+464 
-473 GAGAGNG
+473 
-480 SGVGTAA
+480 
-487 ANGRGSG
+487 
-494 TAPASSGSASA
+494 
-505 TAPTQLS
+505 
-512 FGDDGDGESPAA
+512 
-524 PAPVGPPTR
+524 PTR

-538 FGRRLE
+538 FGRRIE
-544 LEAAELERI
+544 LEAPELDRI
-553 RRNALGGTAPV
+553 RQNALGGTAPV

-577 ALWAQSGAATRHTD
+577 ALWARSGAQGRHSD

-596 ELRSSFDEDVT
+596 ELRSSFDEDIT
-607 SEDSFIAFLDAW
+607 SEDDFIAFLDAW
-619 WPELTPRA
+619 WPELTPRG

-657 LRRDGHSVHDIAM
+657 LKRDGFSVHDVAV
-670 LDELQAILGTPAR
+670 LDELQAVLGLPAR
-683 PRKKRELDPLDQ
+683 PRRKRDLDPLDQ

-704 VREES
+704 VREET

-751 WTVVGDPAQSSWS
+751 WTVVGTPPSR
-764 DPDEAAEARDEALG
+764 PGPTRTRRPRPV
-778 TRPRRRFELTVNY
+778 TRPW
-791 RNPAEIAE
+791 A
-799 LAAKVLAL
+799 
-807 AMPGSKAPSAVR
+807 
-819 STGVEP
+819 
-825 RFTVVQ
+825 
-831 KSLGETV
+831 
-838 RAEAA
+838 AA
-843 RLLDL
+843 R
-848 VDGTVGVVV
+848 
-857 AMQRREEA
+857 A
-865 ARWLAGL
+865 AA
-872 GERVVALGS
+872 
-881 LEAKGLEYDATV
+881 
-893 VVSPAEIADES
+893 SP
-904 PAGLRVLYVALTRAT
+904 
-919 QQLTVV
+919 
-925 SADRDQP
+925 
-932 DGSGVPDLLRD
+932 

>member
-1 MRDREISVEQE
+1 MAAQDAAVESAGSVVDPVRDKGNDAISDPAHGTWKDPARGAGADSVRDREIGVEQE
-12 HLDRVYRR
+12 HLDQVYRR

-74 RIDLLLGKDGK
+74 RVDLLPGKDGK

-91 YTAVEPAEGAVR
+91 YTSVEPADDAVR
-103 DDGTADIAETLH
+103 DDDTADIAETLH
-115 IGRIGVLDSEYAP
+115 IGRIGVLDSDYSP

-161 GRRVLGVEDDLM
+161 GRKVLGVEDDLM
-173 RPELKAFLDGGELAV
+173 RPELTATLNGAALPV

-206 RDIVASIQAEQDL
+206 RDIVSSIQAEQDL

-229 YVEGGPGTGK
+229 EVSGGPGTGK

-252 QDRRRYSGGILIVS
+252 QDRRRYAGGILVVS

-291 AIGSLVDG
+291 AVGSLVDG
-299 AEATLYD
+299 AEATAYD
-306 SPSTA
+306 EPAVS
-311 RAKGSYRMLRVLRKA
+311 RVKGSARMLKVLRKA
-326 ARGALELGP
+326 ARGALEGDRAP
-335 AGMLGGADGS
+335 AGGRGGRGGGRNAAGRGAGQSAAGQLAFGDDEPRPGADS
-345 GTGAGGGSAS
+345 GTGAP
-355 GSGASG
+355 
-361 ADASGAGAG
+361 
-370 GADASGTGTGGANG
+370 
-384 TRSGRSAGNGTG
+384 
-396 SEMSGAEASGT
+396 
-407 GVGGAN
+407 
-413 GTRSGRSAGNGTGS
+413 
-427 EMSGADASGSEAGE
+427 
-441 AEASGSGTS
+441 
-450 GADAS
+450 
-455 GTGTSGAYG
+455 
-464 TRSGRSGAN
+464 
-473 GAGAGNG
+473 
-480 SGVGTAA
+480 
-487 ANGRGSG
+487 GRG
-494 TAPASSGSASA
+494 
-505 TAPTQLS
+505 
-512 FGDDGDGESPAA
+512 AA
-524 PAPVGPPTR
+524 PTR

-538 FGRRLE
+538 LGRRLE
-544 LEAAELERI
+544 LESDELHRI
-553 RRNALGGTAPV
+553 RQSALGGTAPV

-577 ALWAQSGAATRHTD
+577 ALWAKSGAAARAGEYVAKGD
-591 PELAA
+591 AELAA
-596 ELRSSFDEDVT
+596 ELRGGFDDDVT
-607 SEDSFIAFLDAW
+607 TEDSFIEFLDAW
-619 WPELTPRA
+619 WPELTARG

-647 PGEVRRVARS
+647 PNETRKVARS
-657 LRRDGHSVHDIAM
+657 LRRVGPDGTGPLSVHDVAI
-670 LDELQAILGTPAR
+670 LDELEQLLGSP
-683 PRKKRELDPLDQ
+683 PRQRKRRDLDPLDQ

-704 VREES
+704 QREES
-709 QRERAERLAQERTEY
+709 QRERAERLAAERTEY

-751 WTVVGDPAQSSWS
+751 WTVVGDAAQSSWS

-778 TRPRRRFELTVNY
+778 NRPRRHFTLTVNY
-791 RNPAEIAE
+791 RNPAEIAA

-807 AMPGSKAPSAVR
+807 AMPGMESPAAVR

-825 RFTVVQ
+825 RFSAVRDGDLAQVVR
-831 KSLGETV
+831 E
-838 RAEAA
+838 EAA
-843 RLLDL
+843 RLLDR
-848 VDGTVGVVV
+848 VDGTIGVVV
-857 AMQRREEA
+857 AMGRREQA

-872 GERVVALGS
+872 GDRVVALGS

-925 SADRDQP
+925 SADRDDP
-932 DGSGVPDLLRD
+932 DGRGVPDLLRD

>member
-1 MRDREISVEQE
+1 MPSGTRDREISVEQD
-12 HLDRVYRR
+12 HLDQVYRR

-28 EFLMNDAAKR
+28 EFLMNDAAQR
-38 GQVGTPGALAERDA
+38 AQVGTPGALAERDA
-52 QVFRAGIHLNR
+52 QVFRAGVHLNR

-74 RIDLLLGKDGK
+74 RIDLLRGKDGK

-91 YTAVEPAEGAVR
+91 YTAVEPAEGAVNE
-103 DDGTADIAETLH
+103 DNTAEIAETLH
-115 IGRIGVLDSEYAP
+115 IGRIGVLDADYSP

-173 RPELKAFLDGGELAV
+173 RPEITAYLDGEQLPV

-199 QARSHTM
+199 QARGHTM
-206 RDIVASIQAEQDL
+206 RDIVASIQAEQDM

-252 QDRRRYSGGILIVS
+252 QDRRRYAGGILIVS

-291 AIGSLVDG
+291 AVGSLVDG
-299 AEATLYD
+299 VEATVYD
-306 SPSTA
+306 SPAVA
-311 RAKGSYRMLRVLRKA
+311 RVKGSSRMLTVLRKA
-326 ARGALELGP
+326 ARGALEGMAARP
-335 AGMLGGADGS
+335 APPRD
-345 GTGAGGGSAS
+345 
-355 GSGASG
+355 
-361 ADASGAGAG
+361 
-370 GADASGTGTGGANG
+370 
-384 TRSGRSAGNGTG
+384 
-396 SEMSGAEASGT
+396 E
-407 GVGGAN
+407 
-413 GTRSGRSAGNGTGS
+413 
-427 EMSGADASGSEAGE
+427 
-441 AEASGSGTS
+441 
-450 GADAS
+450 
-455 GTGTSGAYG
+455 
-464 TRSGRSGAN
+464 
-473 GAGAGNG
+473 
-480 SGVGTAA
+480 
-487 ANGRGSG
+487 
-494 TAPASSGSASA
+494 
-505 TAPTQLS
+505 QLT
-512 FGDDGDGESPAA
+512 FGDDPA
-524 PAPVGPPTR
+524 PAPGEPQGAPTR

-544 LEAAELERI
+544 LDAEQLNRI

-577 ALWAQSGAATRHTD
+577 ALWSQSGAAGRHSD

-596 ELRSSFDEDVT
+596 ELRSSFDDDIT
-607 SEDSFIAFLDAW
+607 SEDDFIRFLDAW

-632 ADERRLGRWARRILN
+632 GDERRLGRWARRVLN
-647 PGEVRRVARS
+647 PGEVRKVARS
-657 LRRDGHSVHDIAM
+657 LKRDALSVHDVAL
-670 LDELQAILGTPAR
+670 LDELQAILGTPHR
-683 PRKKRELDPLDQ
+683 PRKKKELDPLDL

-704 VREES
+704 QREET
-709 QRERAERLAQERTEY
+709 QRERAERLAAERTEY

-764 DPDEAAEARDEALG
+764 DPDEAAAARDEALG
-778 TRPRRRFELTVNY
+778 SRPRRRFTLTVNY

-807 AMPGSKAPSAVR
+807 AMPGALSPSAVR

-825 RFTVVQ
+825 RFSVVRDGD
-831 KSLGETV
+831 LGASV

-843 RLLDL
+843 RLMER
-848 VDGTVGVVV
+848 VSGTIGVVV
-857 AMQRREEA
+857 AMNRRDQA
-865 ARWLAGL
+865 ARWLDGL
-872 GERVVALGS
+872 GDRVVALGS

-925 SADRDQP
+925 SGDRDEP
-932 DGSGVPDLLRD
+932 DERGVPDLLRD

>member
-1 MRDREISVEQE
+1 MPSGTRDREISVEQD
-12 HLDRVYRR
+12 HLDQVYRR

-38 GQVGTPGALAERDA
+38 SQVGTPGALAERDA
-52 QVFRAGIHLNR
+52 QVFRAGVHLNR

-74 RIDLLLGKDGK
+74 RIDLLQGKDGK

-91 YTAVEPAEGAVR
+91 YTAVEPAEGAIT
-103 DDGTADIAETLH
+103 DDNTAEIAETLH
-115 IGRIGVLDSEYAP
+115 IGRIGVLDADYSP

-161 GRRVLGVEDDLM
+161 GRKVLGVEDDLM
-173 RPELKAFLDGGELAV
+173 RPEITAYLRGEKLPV

-206 RDIVASIQAEQDL
+206 RDIVASIQAEQDM

-252 QDRRRYSGGILIVS
+252 QDRRRYAGGILIVS

-291 AIGSLVDG
+291 AVGSLVDG
-299 AEATLYD
+299 VEATVYD
-306 SPSTA
+306 SPAVA
-311 RAKGSYRMLRVLRKA
+311 RVKGSSRMLGVLRKA
-326 ARGALELGP
+326 ARGALEGVQ
-335 AGMLGGADGS
+335 
-345 GTGAGGGSAS
+345 
-355 GSGASG
+355 
-361 ADASGAGAG
+361 
-370 GADASGTGTGGANG
+370 
-384 TRSGRSAGNGTG
+384 GRQPK
-396 SEMSGAEASGT
+396 
-407 GVGGAN
+407 
-413 GTRSGRSAGNGTGS
+413 
-427 EMSGADASGSEAGE
+427 
-441 AEASGSGTS
+441 
-450 GADAS
+450 
-455 GTGTSGAYG
+455 
-464 TRSGRSGAN
+464 
-473 GAGAGNG
+473 
-480 SGVGTAA
+480 
-487 ANGRGSG
+487 
-494 TAPASSGSASA
+494 APRDE
-505 TAPTQLS
+505 QLT
-512 FGDDGDGESPAA
+512 FGDDPEPQPEQSQGA
-524 PAPVGPPTR
+524 PTR

-544 LEAAELERI
+544 LDAEQLNRI

-577 ALWAQSGAATRHTD
+577 ALWSQSGAAGRHSD

-596 ELRSSFDEDVT
+596 ELRSSFDDDIT
-607 SEDSFIAFLDAW
+607 SEDDFIRFLDAW

-632 ADERRLGRWARRILN
+632 GDERRLARWARRALN
-647 PGEVRRVARS
+647 PGEIRKVARS
-657 LRRDGHSVHDIAM
+657 LKRDALSVHDVAL
-670 LDELQAILGTPAR
+670 LDELQAILGTPHR
-683 PRKKRELDPLDQ
+683 PRKKKELDPLDL

-704 VREES
+704 QREES
-709 QRERAERLAQERTEY
+709 QRERAERLAAERTEY

-778 TRPRRRFELTVNY
+778 SRPRRRFTLTVNY

-799 LAAKVLAL
+799 VAARVLAL
-807 AMPGSKAPSAVR
+807 AMPGAHSPSAVR

-825 RFTVVQ
+825 RFGVVRDGD
-831 KSLGETV
+831 LGASV
-838 RAEAA
+838 REEAA
-843 RLLDL
+843 LLL
-848 VDGTVGVVV
+848 ERVSGTVGVVV
-857 AMQRREEA
+857 AMNRRDQA

-872 GERVVALGS
+872 GDRVVALGS

-919 QQLTVV
+919 QQLTVL
-925 SADRDQP
+925 SGERDDPDAD
-932 DGSGVPDLLRD
+932 GVPDLLRD

>member
-1 MRDREISVEQE
+1 MAAQAQQDSAVESVHDAAPDSVRDREIRGEQE

-28 EFLMNDAAKR
+28 EFLMHDAAKR
-38 GQVGTPGALAERDA
+38 AQVGTPGALAERDA
-52 QVFRAGIHLNR
+52 QVFRAGVHLNR

-103 DDGTADIAETLH
+103 QDDTADIAETLH
-115 IGRIGVLDSEYAP
+115 IGRIGVLDEDYSP

-173 RPELKAFLDGGELAV
+173 RPELTAFLDGRELPV

-199 QARSHTM
+199 QARGHTM

-252 QDRRRYSGGILIVS
+252 QDRRRYAGGILIVS

-306 SPSTA
+306 SPSVA

-335 AGMLGGADGS
+335 
-345 GTGAGGGSAS
+345 
-355 GSGASG
+355 
-361 ADASGAGAG
+361 DAGAGAPVPG
-370 GADASGTGTGGANG
+370 
-384 TRSGRSAGNGTG
+384 
-396 SEMSGAEASGT
+396 
-407 GVGGAN
+407 
-413 GTRSGRSAGNGTGS
+413 
-427 EMSGADASGSEAGE
+427 
-441 AEASGSGTS
+441 
-450 GADAS
+450 
-455 GTGTSGAYG
+455 
-464 TRSGRSGAN
+464 
-473 GAGAGNG
+473 
-480 SGVGTAA
+480 
-487 ANGRGSG
+487 
-494 TAPASSGSASA
+494 APAGQLALGEDTDGTDDAAS
-505 TAPTQLS
+505 Q
-512 FGDDGDGESPAA
+512 A
-524 PAPVGPPTR
+524 PAGPPTR

-544 LEAAELERI
+544 LEARELDRI
-553 RRNALGGTAPV
+553 RRTALGGTAPV
-564 NLLRPRARKLLLD
+564 NLLRPRARRLLLD
-577 ALWAQSGAATRHTD
+577 ALWERSGAGVRHTD

-607 SEDSFIAFLDAW
+607 GEDSFTAFLDAW

-632 ADERRLGRWARRILN
+632 ADERRLGRWARRVLN

-657 LRRDGHSVHDIAM
+657 LKRNGYSVHDIAL

-683 PRKKRELDPLDQ
+683 PRKKRDLDPLDQ

-807 AMPGSKAPSAVR
+807 AMPGSRAPSAVR

-825 RFTVVQ
+825 RFTVVRD
-831 KSLGETV
+831 SLASTV
-838 RAEAA
+838 RAEAE
-843 RLLDL
+843 RLLDR

-857 AMQRREEA
+857 AMNRREEA
-865 ARWLAGL
+865 RRWLAGL
-872 GERVVALGS
+872 GDRVVALGS
-881 LEAKGLEYDATV
+881 LEAKGLEYDATL

-925 SADRDQP
+925 SGERDEP
-932 DGSGVPDLLRD
+932 DATGVPDLLRD

>member
-1 MRDREISVEQE
+1 MAAQAQQESAVVPVHDSVRDREIRVEQE

-20 LEEKIHEA
+20 LEEKISEA
-28 EFLMNDAAKR
+28 EFLMRDAAQR
-38 GQVGTPGALAERDA
+38 GHVGTPGALAERDA
-52 QVFRAGIHLNR
+52 QVFRAGVHLNR
-63 LNNEFEDFLFG
+63 LHNEYEDFLFG
-74 RIDLLLGKDGK
+74 RIDLLPGKDGK

-103 DDGTADIAETLH
+103 PDNTADIAETLH
-115 IGRIGVLDSEYAP
+115 IGRIGVLDEDYAP

-161 GRRVLGVEDDLM
+161 GRRVQSVEDDLM
-173 RPELKAFLDGGELAV
+173 RPELTASLDGRELAV

-199 QARSHTM
+199 QARTHTM

-252 QDRRRYSGGILIVS
+252 QDRRRYAGGILIVS

-299 AEATLYD
+299 AEATVYD
-306 SPSTA
+306 SPAVA
-311 RAKGSYRMLRVLRKA
+311 RIKGSYRMLRLLRKA
-326 ARGALELGP
+326 ARGALELN
-335 AGMLGGADGS
+335 D
-345 GTGAGGGSAS
+345 
-355 GSGASG
+355 
-361 ADASGAGAG
+361 
-370 GADASGTGTGGANG
+370 
-384 TRSGRSAGNGTG
+384 
-396 SEMSGAEASGT
+396 
-407 GVGGAN
+407 
-413 GTRSGRSAGNGTGS
+413 
-427 EMSGADASGSEAGE
+427 
-441 AEASGSGTS
+441 
-450 GADAS
+450 
-455 GTGTSGAYG
+455 
-464 TRSGRSGAN
+464 
-473 GAGAGNG
+473 
-480 SGVGTAA
+480 
-487 ANGRGSG
+487 
-494 TAPASSGSASA
+494 
-505 TAPTQLS
+505 
-512 FGDDGDGESPAA
+512 SPQ
-524 PAPVGPPTR
+524 R

-544 LEAAELERI
+544 LEAEELADV
-553 RRNALGGTAPV
+553 RRTALGGTAPV

-577 ALWAQSGAATRHTD
+577 ALWERSGAGNRHTD

-596 ELRSSFDEDVT
+596 ELRSSFDEDIT
-607 SEDSFIAFLDAW
+607 SEDDFTAFLDAW
-619 WPELTPRA
+619 WPELTPAA
-627 VLAAM
+627 VLDAM
-632 ADERRLGRWARRILN
+632 ADERRLGRWARRVLN
-647 PGEVRRVARS
+647 PGEVRKLARS
-657 LRRDGHSVHDIAM
+657 LQRDGRSVHDIAL
-670 LDELQAILGTPAR
+670 LDELQAILGAPAR
-683 PRKKRELDPLDQ
+683 PRKKREIDPLDQ

-704 VREES
+704 VREET
-709 QRERAERLAQERTEY
+709 QRERAERLAQERVEY

-764 DPDEAAEARDEALG
+764 DPDEAAQARDEALG

-799 LAAKVLAL
+799 LASKVLAL
-807 AMPGSKAPSAVR
+807 AMPGSESPRAVR

-825 RFTVVQ
+825 RFAVAPGA
-831 KSLGETV
+831 LGDTV
-838 RAEAA
+838 RTEAA
-843 RLLDL
+843 RLLER

-857 AMQRREEA
+857 AMRRREEA
-865 ARWLAGL
+865 RRWLEGL
-872 GERVVALGS
+872 GDRVVALGS

-925 SADRDQP
+925 SAERDEP
-932 DGSGVPDLLRD
+932 DAAGVPDLLRD

>member
-1 MRDREISVEQE
+1 
-12 HLDRVYRR
+12 
-20 LEEKIHEA
+20 
-28 EFLMNDAAKR
+28 
-38 GQVGTPGALAERDA
+38 
-52 QVFRAGIHLNR
+52 
-63 LNNEFEDFLFG
+63 
-74 RIDLLLGKDGK
+74 
-85 KGPDGA
+85 
-91 YTAVEPAEGAVR
+91 
-103 DDGTADIAETLH
+103 
-115 IGRIGVLDSEYAP
+115 
-128 LVIDW
+128 
-133 RAPAA
+133 
-138 APFYRSTPV
+138 
-147 DPGRVVRRRVIRSK
+147 VRRRVIRSK
-161 GRRVLGVEDDLM
+161 GRKVLGVEDDLM
-173 RPELKAFLDGGELAV
+173 RPELKALIDGHELPV

-252 QDRRRYSGGILIVS
+252 QDRRRYAGGILIVS

-306 SPSTA
+306 SPSAA
-311 RAKGSYRMLRVLRKA
+311 RAKGSSRMLKVLRKA
-326 ARGALELGP
+326 ARGALELN
-335 AGMLGGADGS
+335 D
-345 GTGAGGGSAS
+345 
-355 GSGASG
+355 
-361 ADASGAGAG
+361 
-370 GADASGTGTGGANG
+370 
-384 TRSGRSAGNGTG
+384 
-396 SEMSGAEASGT
+396 
-407 GVGGAN
+407 
-413 GTRSGRSAGNGTGS
+413 
-427 EMSGADASGSEAGE
+427 
-441 AEASGSGTS
+441 
-450 GADAS
+450 
-455 GTGTSGAYG
+455 
-464 TRSGRSGAN
+464 
-473 GAGAGNG
+473 
-480 SGVGTAA
+480 
-487 ANGRGSG
+487 
-494 TAPASSGSASA
+494 
-505 TAPTQLS
+505 
-512 FGDDGDGESPAA
+512 SPA
-524 PAPVGPPTR
+524 R

-544 LEAAELERI
+544 LEGEELGGI
-553 RRNALGGTAPV
+553 RRAALGGTAPV

-577 ALWAQSGAATRHTD
+577 ALWEKSGAAARHTD

-596 ELRSSFDEDVT
+596 ELRSSFDEDVS
-607 SEDSFIAFLDAW
+607 SEDSFLAFLDAW
-619 WPELTPRA
+619 WPELTPQA

-632 ADERRLGRWARRILN
+632 SDERRLGRWSRRILN

-657 LRRDGHSVHDIAM
+657 LKRDGWTVHDIAM

-683 PRKKRELDPLDQ
+683 PRKKRELDPLEQ

-704 VREES
+704 VREET

-764 DPDEAAEARDEALG
+764 DPDEAAAARDEALG

-799 LAAKVLAL
+799 LASRVLTL
-807 AMPGSKAPSAVR
+807 AMPGSHSPRAVR
-819 STGVEP
+819 STGVQP
-825 RFTVVQ
+825 RFEVVRDSPAQ
-831 KSLGETV
+831 TV
-838 RAEAA
+838 REEAA
-843 RLLDL
+843 RLLDR

-857 AMQRREEA
+857 AMNRREEA
-865 ARWLAGL
+865 RRWLAGL
-872 GERVVALGS
+872 GDRVVALGS

-925 SADRDQP
+925 SGERDEP
-932 DGSGVPDLLRD
+932 DAAGVPDLLRD

>member
-1 MRDREISVEQE
+1 MAAQAQQESAVVPVHDTVRDREIRVEQE

-20 LEEKIHEA
+20 LEEKISEA
-28 EFLMNDAAKR
+28 EFLMRDAAQR
-38 GQVGTPGALAERDA
+38 GHVGTPGALAERDA
-52 QVFRAGIHLNR
+52 MVFRAGVHLNR
-63 LNNEFEDFLFG
+63 LHNEYEDFLFG

-103 DDGTADIAETLH
+103 PDNTAEIAETLH
-115 IGRIGVLDSEYAP
+115 IGRIGVLDEDYAP

-161 GRRVLGVEDDLM
+161 GRRVRSVEDDLM
-173 RPELKAFLDGGELAV
+173 RPELKATLDGRELAV

-199 QARSHTM
+199 QARTHTM

-252 QDRRRYSGGILIVS
+252 QDRRRYAGGILIVS

-299 AEATLYD
+299 AEATVYD
-306 SPSTA
+306 SPAVA
-311 RAKGSYRMLRVLRKA
+311 RIKGSYRMLKVLRKA
-326 ARGALELGP
+326 ARGALELN
-335 AGMLGGADGS
+335 D
-345 GTGAGGGSAS
+345 
-355 GSGASG
+355 
-361 ADASGAGAG
+361 
-370 GADASGTGTGGANG
+370 
-384 TRSGRSAGNGTG
+384 
-396 SEMSGAEASGT
+396 
-407 GVGGAN
+407 
-413 GTRSGRSAGNGTGS
+413 
-427 EMSGADASGSEAGE
+427 
-441 AEASGSGTS
+441 
-450 GADAS
+450 
-455 GTGTSGAYG
+455 
-464 TRSGRSGAN
+464 
-473 GAGAGNG
+473 
-480 SGVGTAA
+480 
-487 ANGRGSG
+487 
-494 TAPASSGSASA
+494 
-505 TAPTQLS
+505 
-512 FGDDGDGESPAA
+512 SPQ
-524 PAPVGPPTR
+524 R
-533 LRVVA
+533 LRLVA

-544 LEAAELERI
+544 LEAEELAAI
-553 RRNALGGTAPV
+553 RRTALGGTAPV

-577 ALWAQSGAATRHTD
+577 ALWERSGAGNRHTD

-596 ELRSSFDEDVT
+596 ELRSSFDEDIT
-607 SEDSFIAFLDAW
+607 SEDDFTAFLDAW
-619 WPELTPRA
+619 WPELTPAA
-627 VLAAM
+627 VLDAM

-647 PGEVRRVARS
+647 QGEVRKLARA
-657 LRRDGHSVHDIAM
+657 LQRDGRSVHDIAM
-670 LDELQAILGTPAR
+670 LDELQAILGAPAR
-683 PRKKRELDPLDQ
+683 PRKKREVDPLDQ

-704 VREES
+704 VREET
-709 QRERAERLAQERTEY
+709 QRERAERLAQERVEY

-751 WTVVGDPAQSSWS
+751 WTIVGDPAQSSWS
-764 DPDEAAEARDEALG
+764 DPDEAAQARDEALG

-807 AMPGSKAPSAVR
+807 AMPGSESPRAVR

-825 RFTVVQ
+825 RFAVAGRT
-831 KSLGETV
+831 LGDTV

-843 RLLDL
+843 RLLER

-857 AMQRREEA
+857 AMRRREEA
-865 ARWLAGL
+865 RRWLDGL
-872 GERVVALGS
+872 GDRVVALGS

-925 SADRDQP
+925 SAERDEP
-932 DGSGVPDLLRD
+932 DAEGVPDLLRD

>member
-1 MRDREISVEQE
+1 MAAQVQQSAVGSVHGAQDSVRDREISVEQE
-12 HLDRVYRR
+12 HLDRVYQR

-103 DDGTADIAETLH
+103 DDNTADVAETLH
-115 IGRIGVLDSEYAP
+115 IGRIGVLDADYAP

-138 APFYRSTPV
+138 APFYRATPV

-173 RPELKAFLDGGELAV
+173 RPELTAHLDGRELAV

-206 RDIVASIQAEQDL
+206 RDIVSSIQAEQDL
-219 VIRAPAASVT
+219 VIRAPAASIT

-252 QDRRRYSGGILIVS
+252 QDRRRYAGGILIVS

-299 AEATLYD
+299 VEATLYD
-306 SPSTA
+306 SPSVA
-311 RAKGSYRMLRVLRKA
+311 RAKGSYRMLKVLRKA
-326 ARGALELGP
+326 ARGALELG
-335 AGMLGGADGS
+335 A
-345 GTGAGGGSAS
+345 
-355 GSGASG
+355 
-361 ADASGAGAG
+361 
-370 GADASGTGTGGANG
+370 
-384 TRSGRSAGNGTG
+384 
-396 SEMSGAEASGT
+396 
-407 GVGGAN
+407 
-413 GTRSGRSAGNGTGS
+413 
-427 EMSGADASGSEAGE
+427 
-441 AEASGSGTS
+441 
-450 GADAS
+450 
-455 GTGTSGAYG
+455 
-464 TRSGRSGAN
+464 
-473 GAGAGNG
+473 
-480 SGVGTAA
+480 
-487 ANGRGSG
+487 
-494 TAPASSGSASA
+494 
-505 TAPTQLS
+505 
-512 FGDDGDGESPAA
+512 AA
-524 PAPVGPPTR
+524 PARDEDTERQPVTGPPSR

-544 LEAAELERI
+544 LEAQELERV
-553 RRNALGGTAPV
+553 RRTALGGTAPV

-577 ALWAQSGAATRHTD
+577 ALWARSGAAARHTD

-619 WPELTPRA
+619 WPELTPKA

-647 PGEVRRVARS
+647 PGEVRKVARS
-657 LRRDGHSVHDIAM
+657 LQRDGHSVHDIAM
-670 LDELQAILGTPAR
+670 LDELQAILGAPAR
-683 PRKKRELDPLDQ
+683 PKKRRELDPLEQ

-704 VREES
+704 VREET

-778 TRPRRRFELTVNY
+778 TRPRRRFQLTVNY

-807 AMPGSKAPSAVR
+807 AMPGSEAPSAVR

-825 RFTVVQ
+825 RFRVVRQ
-831 KSLGETV
+831 GLERTV
-838 RAEAA
+838 RAEAE

-857 AMQRREEA
+857 AMNRREEA
-865 ARWLAGL
+865 RRWLAGL
-872 GERVVALGS
+872 GDRVVALGS

-925 SADRDQP
+925 SAERDEP
-932 DGSGVPDLLRD
+932 DAAGVPDLLRD

>member
-1 MRDREISVEQE
+1 MAAQEAVDTVGDREIGVEQE
-12 HLDRVYRR
+12 HLDQVYRR

-28 EFLMNDAAKR
+28 EFLMNDAAQR

-74 RIDLLLGKDGK
+74 RIDLLYGKDGK

-91 YTAVEPAEGAVR
+91 YTSVEPAEDAVR
-103 DDGTADIAETLH
+103 PDNTAEIGETLH
-115 IGRIGVLDSEYAP
+115 IGRIGVLDSDYAP

-161 GRRVLGVEDDLM
+161 GRQVLGVEDDLM
-173 RPELKAFLDGGELAV
+173 RPELRATLDGRELAV

-206 RDIVASIQAEQDL
+206 RDIVSSIQAEQDL

-252 QDRRRYSGGILIVS
+252 QDRRRYAGGILIVS
-266 PTPLLVA
+266 PTPLLVS

-291 AIGSLVDG
+291 AVGSLVDG
-299 AEATLYD
+299 AEATAYD
-306 SPSTA
+306 EPAVA
-311 RAKGSYRMLRVLRKA
+311 RVKGSSRMVHVLRKA
-326 ARGALELGP
+326 ARGALETPAPRNSQPELGEEETP
-335 AGMLGGADGS
+335 AP
-345 GTGAGGGSAS
+345 
-355 GSGASG
+355 
-361 ADASGAGAG
+361 
-370 GADASGTGTGGANG
+370 TGT
-384 TRSGRSAGNGTG
+384 
-396 SEMSGAEASGT
+396 
-407 GVGGAN
+407 
-413 GTRSGRSAGNGTGS
+413 
-427 EMSGADASGSEAGE
+427 
-441 AEASGSGTS
+441 
-450 GADAS
+450 
-455 GTGTSGAYG
+455 
-464 TRSGRSGAN
+464 
-473 GAGAGNG
+473 
-480 SGVGTAA
+480 
-487 ANGRGSG
+487 
-494 TAPASSGSASA
+494 
-505 TAPTQLS
+505 
-512 FGDDGDGESPAA
+512 
-524 PAPVGPPTR
+524 PTR

-544 LEAAELERI
+544 LEADELRRI
-553 RRNALGGTAPV
+553 RHNVLGGTAPV
-564 NLLRPRARKLLLD
+564 NLLRPRARRLLLD
-577 ALWAQSGAATRHTD
+577 ALYAKSGAVGRHSD

-596 ELRSSFDEDVT
+596 ELRSSFDEDVST
-607 SEDSFIAFLDAW
+607 EDAFLGFLDAW
-619 WPELTPRA
+619 WPELTPRQ
-627 VLAAM
+627 VLDAM

-647 PGEVRRVARS
+647 PGEVRRLARS
-657 LRRDGHSVHDIAM
+657 LRRRELSVHDVAL
-670 LDELQAILGTPAR
+670 LDELHTLLGAPAR
-683 PRKKRELDPLDQ
+683 PRKRREYDPLDQ

-704 VREES
+704 VREET
-709 QRERAERLAQERTEY
+709 QRERAERLAAERTEY

-778 TRPRRRFELTVNY
+778 SRPRRRFELTVNY

-807 AMPGSKAPSAVR
+807 AMPGKESPRAVR

-825 RFTVVQ
+825 RFVPVPE
-831 KSLGETV
+831 KGDLAETV
-838 RAEAA
+838 RSEAE
-843 RLLDL
+843 RLLGE

-857 AMQRREEA
+857 AMNRRAEA

-872 GERVVALGS
+872 GDRVVALGS

-904 PAGLRVLYVALTRAT
+904 PAGLRVLYVALTRST
-919 QQLTVV
+919 QALTVL
-925 SADRDQP
+925 SGDRDMP
-932 DGSGVPDLLRD
+932 DEAGVPDLLRD

>member
-1 MRDREISVEQE
+1 MAAQAQQQTAVDPVHDSVRDREISLEQE

-28 EFLMNDAAKR
+28 EFLMRDAARR

-63 LNNEFEDFLFG
+63 LHNEYEDFLFG

-103 DDGTADIAETLH
+103 ADNTADIAETLH
-115 IGRIGVLDSEYAP
+115 IGRIGVLDEDYTP

-173 RPELKAFLDGGELAV
+173 RPELTASLDGHELAV

-199 QARSHTM
+199 QARTHTM

-252 QDRRRYSGGILIVS
+252 QDRRRYAGGILIVS

-291 AIGSLVDG
+291 AIGSLVEG

-306 SPSTA
+306 SPSVA
-311 RAKGSYRMLRVLRKA
+311 RAKGSYRMLKVVRKA
-326 ARGALELGP
+326 ARGALERN
-335 AGMLGGADGS
+335 
-345 GTGAGGGSAS
+345 
-355 GSGASG
+355 
-361 ADASGAGAG
+361 DAP
-370 GADASGTGTGGANG
+370 D
-384 TRSGRSAGNGTG
+384 
-396 SEMSGAEASGT
+396 
-407 GVGGAN
+407 
-413 GTRSGRSAGNGTGS
+413 
-427 EMSGADASGSEAGE
+427 
-441 AEASGSGTS
+441 
-450 GADAS
+450 
-455 GTGTSGAYG
+455 
-464 TRSGRSGAN
+464 
-473 GAGAGNG
+473 
-480 SGVGTAA
+480 
-487 ANGRGSG
+487 
-494 TAPASSGSASA
+494 
-505 TAPTQLS
+505 
-512 FGDDGDGESPAA
+512 
-524 PAPVGPPTR
+524 R

-544 LEAAELERI
+544 LEAEDLAAV
-553 RRNALGGTAPV
+553 RRTALGGTAPV

-577 ALWAQSGAATRHTD
+577 ALWERSGAGNRHTD

-596 ELRSSFDEDVT
+596 ELRSSFDEDIT
-607 SEDSFIAFLDAW
+607 SEDDFIAFLDAW
-619 WPELTPRA
+619 WPELTPAA
-627 VLAAM
+627 VLDAM

-647 PGEVRRVARS
+647 PGEVRKVARS
-657 LRRDGHSVHDIAM
+657 LKRDGRSVHDIAL
-670 LDELQAILGTPAR
+670 LDELQSLLGTPAR
-683 PRKKRELDPLDQ
+683 PRRQRELDPLDQ

-709 QRERAERLAQERTEY
+709 QRERAERLAQERVEY

-764 DPDEAAEARDEALG
+764 DPEEAAQARDEALG

-791 RNPAEIAE
+791 RNPAEIAD
-799 LAAKVLAL
+799 LASKVLAL
-807 AMPGSKAPSAVR
+807 AMPGSVSPRAVR

-825 RFTVVQ
+825 RFSVVAD
-831 KSLGETV
+831 SLGATV

-843 RLLDL
+843 RLLDR

-865 ARWLAGL
+865 RRWLDGL
-872 GERVVALGS
+872 GDRVVALGS
-881 LEAKGLEYDATV
+881 LEAKGLEYDATI

-925 SADRDQP
+925 SQERDEP
-932 DGSGVPDLLRD
+932 DAAGVPDLLRD

>member
-1 MRDREISVEQE
+1 MAAQAQQDSAVGSAHDPVREDSVRDREIGVEQA

-28 EFLMNDAAKR
+28 EFLMHDAAQR
-38 GQVGTPGALAERDA
+38 GHVGTPGALAERDA

-74 RIDLLLGKDGK
+74 RIDLLLGKDGR

-91 YTAVEPAEGAVR
+91 YTAVEPAEGALGP
-103 DDGTADIAETLH
+103 DNTADIAETLH
-115 IGRIGVLDSEYAP
+115 IGRIGVLDEEYAP

-173 RPELKAFLDGGELAV
+173 RPEITARLDGEELAV
-188 IGDGALMAALG
+188 VGDGALMAALG
-199 QARSHTM
+199 QARTHTM
-206 RDIVASIQAEQDL
+206 RDIVASIQAEQDR

-252 QDRRRYSGGILIVS
+252 QDRRRYAGGILIVS

-291 AIGSLVDG
+291 AIGSLADDAAPAG
-299 AEATLYD
+299 ATLYD
-306 SPSTA
+306 SPATA
-311 RAKGSYRMLRVLRKA
+311 RVKGSSRMLRVLRRA
-326 ARGALELGP
+326 ARGALEP
-335 AGMLGGADGS
+335 ADS
-345 GTGAGGGSAS
+345 
-355 GSGASG
+355 
-361 ADASGAGAG
+361 
-370 GADASGTGTGGANG
+370 
-384 TRSGRSAGNGTG
+384 
-396 SEMSGAEASGT
+396 
-407 GVGGAN
+407 
-413 GTRSGRSAGNGTGS
+413 
-427 EMSGADASGSEAGE
+427 
-441 AEASGSGTS
+441 
-450 GADAS
+450 
-455 GTGTSGAYG
+455 
-464 TRSGRSGAN
+464 
-473 GAGAGNG
+473 
-480 SGVGTAA
+480 
-487 ANGRGSG
+487 
-494 TAPASSGSASA
+494 
-505 TAPTQLS
+505 PTL
-512 FGDDGDGESPAA
+512 
-524 PAPVGPPTR
+524 

-538 FGRRLE
+538 FNRRLE
-544 LEAAELERI
+544 LEAGELAGI
-553 RRNALGGTAPV
+553 RRTVLGGTAPV
-564 NLLRPRARKLLLD
+564 NLLRPRARRLLLD
-577 ALWAQSGAATRHTD
+577 ALWEKSGAGTRHSD

-596 ELRSSFDEDVT
+596 ELRSSFDEDAS
-607 SEDSFIAFLDAW
+607 SEDSFTGFLDAW
-619 WPELTPRA
+619 WPELTPGA

-632 ADERRLGRWARRILN
+632 ADERRLGRWARRVLN
-647 PGEVRRVARS
+647 PGEVRKVARS
-657 LRRDGHSVHDIAM
+657 LRREGHSVHDVAL
-670 LDELQAILGTPAR
+670 LDELQAIVGTPAR
-683 PRKKRELDPLDQ
+683 PRKRREADPLDQ

-704 VREES
+704 QREET
-709 QRERAERLAQERTEY
+709 QWERAERLAQERTEY

-799 LAAKVLAL
+799 LAARVLAL
-807 AMPGSKAPSAVR
+807 AMPGATSPSAVR

-825 RFTVVQ
+825 RFVAAEA
-831 KSLGETV
+831 SLGGTV

-843 RLLDL
+843 RLLGL

-857 AMQRREEA
+857 AMNRREEA
-865 ARWLAGL
+865 RRLLAGL
-872 GERVVALGS
+872 GDRVVALGS

-893 VVSPAEIADES
+893 VVFPAEIADES

-925 SADRDQP
+925 SGERDEP
-932 DGSGVPDLLRD
+932 DARGVPDLLRD

>member
-1 MRDREISVEQE
+1 MAAQAQQDSAVGSVHDPVREDSVRDREISVEQA

-28 EFLMNDAAKR
+28 EFLMHDAAQR
-38 GQVGTPGALAERDA
+38 GHVGTPGALAERDA

-91 YTAVEPAEGAVR
+91 YTAVEPAEGALGP
-103 DDGTADIAETLH
+103 DNTADIAETLH
-115 IGRIGVLDSEYAP
+115 IGRIGVLDAEYAP

-173 RPELKAFLDGGELAV
+173 RPEVTARLAGEELAV
-188 IGDGALMAALG
+188 VGDGALMAALG
-199 QARSHTM
+199 QARTHTM
-206 RDIVASIQAEQDL
+206 RDIVASIQAEQDR

-252 QDRRRYSGGILIVS
+252 QDRRRYAGGILIVS

-291 AIGSLVDG
+291 AIGSLADDIAG
-299 AEATLYD
+299 GEATLYD
-306 SPSTA
+306 SPATA
-311 RAKGSYRMLRVLRKA
+311 RVKGSSRMLRVLRRA
-326 ARGALELGP
+326 ARGALEP
-335 AGMLGGADGS
+335 ADS
-345 GTGAGGGSAS
+345 
-355 GSGASG
+355 
-361 ADASGAGAG
+361 
-370 GADASGTGTGGANG
+370 
-384 TRSGRSAGNGTG
+384 
-396 SEMSGAEASGT
+396 
-407 GVGGAN
+407 
-413 GTRSGRSAGNGTGS
+413 
-427 EMSGADASGSEAGE
+427 
-441 AEASGSGTS
+441 
-450 GADAS
+450 
-455 GTGTSGAYG
+455 
-464 TRSGRSGAN
+464 
-473 GAGAGNG
+473 
-480 SGVGTAA
+480 
-487 ANGRGSG
+487 
-494 TAPASSGSASA
+494 
-505 TAPTQLS
+505 PTL
-512 FGDDGDGESPAA
+512 
-524 PAPVGPPTR
+524 

-538 FGRRLE
+538 FNRRLE
-544 LEAAELERI
+544 LEAEELASI
-553 RRNALGGTAPV
+553 RRTVLGGTAPV
-564 NLLRPRARKLLLD
+564 NLLRPRARRLLLD
-577 ALWAQSGAATRHTD
+577 ALWEKSGAGTRHSD

-596 ELRSSFDEDVT
+596 ELRSSFDEDVS
-607 SEDSFIAFLDAW
+607 SEDSFTEFLDAW
-619 WPELTPRA
+619 WPELTPGA

-632 ADERRLGRWARRILN
+632 ADERRLGRWARRVLN
-647 PGEVRRVARS
+647 PGEVRKVARS
-657 LRRDGHSVHDIAM
+657 LRREGRSVHDVAL
-670 LDELQAILGTPAR
+670 LDELQAIVGTPAR
-683 PRKKRELDPLDQ
+683 PRKRREADPLDQ

-704 VREES
+704 QREET
-709 QRERAERLAQERTEY
+709 QWERAERLAQERTEY

-799 LAAKVLAL
+799 LAARVLAL
-807 AMPGSKAPSAVR
+807 AMPGATSPSAVR

-825 RFTVVQ
+825 RFVAAED
-831 KSLGETV
+831 SLFDTV

-843 RLLDL
+843 RLLGL

-857 AMQRREEA
+857 AMNRREEA
-865 ARWLAGL
+865 RRLLAGL
-872 GERVVALGS
+872 GDRVVALGS

-925 SADRDQP
+925 SSERDEP
-932 DGSGVPDLLRD
+932 DARGVPDLLRD